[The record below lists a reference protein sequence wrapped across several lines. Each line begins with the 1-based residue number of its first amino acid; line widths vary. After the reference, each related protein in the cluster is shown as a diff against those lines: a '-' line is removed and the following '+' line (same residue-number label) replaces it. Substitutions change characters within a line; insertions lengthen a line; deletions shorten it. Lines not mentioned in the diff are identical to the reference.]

1 MRGPMSTVLPK
12 KCYIIIIIIF
22 MYVIM
27 FGHYRLEA
35 IDDAWSLSFAWNFA
49 QHVVTDPAFR
59 SDITQIIFGKTHSL
73 VYSIILN
80 FVGWSRSYAHGVSLL
95 LTIVSVFLWGKILSL
110 LDWSKKHIFIFMF
123 IALLLEPF
131 LGAANLTRPEALCFL
146 FLSAGLL
153 SFMKRRFFVAVLLA
167 CFATETH
174 PMGII
179 SFVYYLAFALSDF
192 SRSDWKRAFLWG
204 VPASLLGVAY
214 FFIINNASFSVILET
229 VRWGRQFAPSPFGT
243 FSEYFIHRAYHRH
256 VPELILLLACFA
268 LFIKQKLYASQRF
281 LSYALVLTL
290 VASVLI
296 KRSDYIYVIYY
307 FPLFI
312 MLMMSVAKFY
322 RKETALAVFFVL
334 LLVPQYLFLW
344 WRQGGFDMD
353 QYIAKIRRA
362 VPENSIPII
371 GSSNNWFAF
380 MQSGRFIDYG
390 VVLSPEFVEKYDT
403 LYVIEG
409 YYPPYNADHRADAAL
424 DILRKHYT
432 PKDYAVSF
440 DHFGK
445 MITVSLLERKRP

>member
-1 MRGPMSTVLPK
+1 MNKNV
-12 KCYIIIIIIF
+12 IF
-22 MYVIM
+22 YFTITALVYVIL
-27 FGHYRLEA
+27 FRHYRIEA
-35 IDDAWSLSFAWNFA
+35 IDDAWTLSFVWNFA
-49 QHVVTDPAFR
+49 NHIVTDPVFLR
-59 SDITQIIFGKTHSL
+59 SGTSPIVFGQTHSL
-73 VYSIILN
+73 IYSKILN
-80 FVGWSRSYAHGVSLL
+80 CVGWSRSNAHGVSLL
-95 LTIVSVFLWGKILSL
+95 LTIVGIFLWGKILSL
-110 LDWSKKHIFIFMF
+110 LDWPKKHIFIFMF
-123 IALLLEPF
+123 IAFLLEPF

-146 FLSAGLL
+146 ILSAGLFF
-153 SFMKRRFFVAVLLA
+153 FMKRRFFVALLLA
-167 CFATETH
+167 CLATETH

-192 SRSDWKRAFLWG
+192 SPSDWKQAFLWG

-214 FFIINNASFSVILET
+214 FFIINGASFGDILET
-229 VRWGRQFAPSPFGT
+229 VRWGRQFAPSLFGT
-243 FSEYFIHRAYHRH
+243 FFEYFIHRAYHRH
-256 VPELILLLACFA
+256 IPELIVLLTCAA
-268 LFIKQKLYASQRF
+268 LFIRQKLYVSQRF

-312 MLMMSVAKFY
+312 MLMLSVAKFY

-344 WRQGGFDMD
+344 WKQGGFDMD
-353 QYIAKIRRA
+353 QYIAKIRQA

-380 MQSGRFIDYG
+380 MKSGRFIDYG
-390 VVLSPEFVEKYDT
+390 VVQSPEFVEKYDT

-409 YYPPYNADHRADAAL
+409 YYPPYNADHRADTAL

-440 DHFGK
+440 DHFEK
-445 MITVSLLERKRP
+445 TISVRLLERKKP